1 MRAKVSFEVQG
12 VPIKSHIRVL
22 AEGAGRENNAAE
34 ACGVIAD
41 LNGSAIGSAN
51 SLVDGENF
59 FETNRFGLEECE
71 RFS

>member
-1 MRAKVSFEVQG
+1 LVQG
-12 VPIKSHIRVL
+12 IPIKSHIRVL
-22 AEGAGRENNAAE
+22 AEGAGREDDAAV
-34 ACGVIAD
+34 ACGVIAG
-41 LNGSAIGSAN
+41 LHGSTIGSAN